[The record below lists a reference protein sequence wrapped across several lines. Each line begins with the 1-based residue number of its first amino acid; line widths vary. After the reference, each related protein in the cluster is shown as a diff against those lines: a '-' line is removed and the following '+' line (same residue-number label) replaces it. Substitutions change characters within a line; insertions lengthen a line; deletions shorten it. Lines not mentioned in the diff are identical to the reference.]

1 MAKHLSDSSEQQE
14 AESYMLQ
21 ALEKRLGLQFDP
33 SAVLPVSVGVR
44 PDAIDPMN
52 KVIVEVNARVGTV
65 KGAQL
70 HKIKGDILKL
80 AFIGTELGDEWR
92 RIICFASDAAASYVQ
107 GKSWATEAAKVFGIE
122 VHVVQL
128 SSEQQSS
135 VMAAQTRQRMVNPS

>member
-52 KVIVEVNARVGTV
+52 KVIVEVYARVGTV
-65 KGAQL
+65 KGA
-70 HKIKGDILKL
+70 
-80 AFIGTELGDEWR
+80 
-92 RIICFASDAAASYVQ
+92 
-107 GKSWATEAAKVFGIE
+107 
-122 VHVVQL
+122 
-128 SSEQQSS
+128 
-135 VMAAQTRQRMVNPS
+135 